1 MLSNGDDA
9 DDWDVNDDRGEL
21 FDECELS
28 GGEAEGAS
36 ESMVRSVALRYD
48 TGWRL

>member
-9 DDWDVNDDRGEL
+9 DDWDVKDDRGEL
-21 FDECELS
+21 VDECELS
-28 GGEAEGAS
+28 GDDAEGAS
-36 ESMVRSVALRYD
+36 QSIARSVALRYD